1 MESNQKAAILIISDT
16 AFKDPTLDRTA
27 GVLAPI
33 FAREGKWEPPAVRIV
48 PNNVSKIQQAVCDWS
63 DGSYWYDL
71 ILLSS
76 TTGFGVK
83 DNTPEAITTLI
94 HRHVPNLLHG
104 MVAETLKLTPFTKTA
119 RPFGG
124 IREKSLIITLP
135 GYPIGAMERLEAV
148 LKLLPHAF
156 LQNSRSLHTSG
167 VKGVHNKAG
176 VTISPQL
183 QHHHQ
188 HAHGHGI
195 QKEHISLPDKSQ
207 SNPKGAAEGA
217 DQRCHSYARPA
228 VSVEEALRIIS
239 ERTPASTVVD
249 TPVTTSIIGSVIA
262 EDVYAAEM
270 VPAYRSSSI
279 DGYAITAE
287 EGKSTKGVFLLASFA
302 HAKVSGALEPL
313 QPRTAAR
320 VTIGAPLPPNANA
333 VVMVEDTASSTI
345 DGQEEASVEILADDI
360 VPGENVR
367 EPGSDIGLNS
377 KILARGD
384 LISPAEISLLAA
396 TGTRIVKI
404 FKKPRVG
411 VLSIG
416 DELVEYS
423 DPCTLVGGQIR
434 DSNRPSLLSCLASW
448 GFETVDLG
456 IARGPSSSLE
466 HSLHS
471 SLRGVGRVSSS
482 VDVLVTTGGVS
493 MNNINYNTIIELSLG
508 GTIHFDRVF
517 MKPGM
522 STTFATVPLNATET
536 DAAAKDAQQEH
547 ISKLIFSL
555 PETPSSAL
563 LTLNLFV
570 LSSLHKLAGLGESS
584 QAIVTKP
591 WIPPQLGLPRVAVVL
606 THHFHLDPKRTEYHR
621 AVVTGSRSDG
631 RLYATSIGVDAIG
644 QPSPRIGSLAKANA
658 LVVLRP
664 GRGVGI
670 KGEIVEALMMGPI
683 HGSDTRI
690 IC

>member
-33 FAREGKWEPPAVRIV
+33 FAREGKWEPLQFASFRTMFPKS
-48 PNNVSKIQQAVCDWS
+48 SKQFA
-63 DGSYWYDL
+63 
-71 ILLSS
+71 
-76 TTGFGVK
+76 TGLMAPI

-104 MVAETLKLTPFTKTA
+104 MVAETLKLTPFTKMA

-156 LQNSRSLHTSG
+156 LQNSRFLHTSG
-167 VKGVHNKAG
+167 VKRVHNKAG

-195 QKEHISLPDKSQ
+195 QKEHISPPDKSQ
-207 SNPKGAAEGA
+207 SNPKGATEGA

>member
-1 MESNQKAAILIISDT
+1 MEN
-16 AFKDPTLDRTA
+16 
-27 GVLAPI
+27 
-33 FAREGKWEPPAVRIV
+33 
-48 PNNVSKIQQAVCDWS
+48 
-63 DGSYWYDL
+63 
-71 ILLSS
+71 
-76 TTGFGVK
+76 
-83 DNTPEAITTLI
+83 
-94 HRHVPNLLHG
+94 
-104 MVAETLKLTPFTKTA
+104 
-119 RPFGG
+119 
-124 IREKSLIITLP
+124 
-135 GYPIGAMERLEAV
+135 LEAV
-148 LKLLPHAF
+148 LNLLPHAF

-167 VKGVHNKAG
+167 MKRVQNETG
-176 VTISPQL
+176 VTISPQR

-188 HAHGHGI
+188 HAHGHGM
-195 QKEHISLPDKSQ
+195 QKEHISPPDKSQ
-207 SNPKGAAEGA
+207 SNPKCVTKGA
-217 DQRCHSYARPA
+217 DQRCHNYARPMA
-228 VSVEEALRIIS
+228 SVEEALCIIS

-249 TPVTTSIIGSVIA
+249 SPVTTSIIGSVIA

-270 VPAYRSSSI
+270 VPAYRSSII

-287 EGKSTKGVFLLASFA
+287 EGKSTKGFFLIASFA
-302 HAKVSGALEPL
+302 HGKVSGALEPL
-313 QPRTAAR
+313 QPRTVAR

-333 VVMVEDTASSTI
+333 VVMVEDTASSPI
-345 DGQEEASVEILADDI
+345 DGQEEAVVEILADDI

-384 LISPAEISLLAA
+384 LISPAEIGLLAA
-396 TGTRIVKI
+396 TGTRTVKI

-416 DELVEYS
+416 DELVEHS

-456 IARGPSSSLE
+456 IARDPSSSLE
-466 HSLHS
+466 HILQG
-471 SLRGVGRVSSS
+471 SLRGVGHVSSS

-493 MNNINYNTIIELSLG
+493 MANIDYNTIIERSLG

-522 STTFATVPLNATET
+522 STTFATVPLKATET
-536 DAAAKDAQQEH
+536 DAAAKGAQQEH
-547 ISKLIFSL
+547 TSKLIFSL
-555 PETPSSAL
+555 PGTPSSAQ

-591 WIPPQLGLPRVAVVL
+591 WIAPQLGLPRVAVVL

-631 RLYATSIGVDAIG
+631 RLYATSTGVDAIG
-644 QPSPRIGSLAKANA
+644 QPSPRIGRLAKANA